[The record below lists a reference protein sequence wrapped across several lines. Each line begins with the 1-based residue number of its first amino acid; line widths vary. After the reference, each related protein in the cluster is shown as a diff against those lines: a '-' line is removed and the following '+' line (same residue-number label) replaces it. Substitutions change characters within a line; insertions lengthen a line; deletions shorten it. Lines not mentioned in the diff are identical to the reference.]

1 MMVDIDEQLENID
14 WGDDDGWGFYSEE
27 LPESSRDAGYKN
39 AAYALGELVDNSIQ
53 ADAVDVDL
61 IMFENNVKSIKG
73 RRSWLVDEIGVLDNG
88 NGMDPL
94 LQRAS
99 IKFQDGSHQRG
110 LKRGGKTKQMG
121 KFGVGLPQAS
131 ISQAR
136 KLEVYTWTD
145 GGHETSTYTYLDFDQ
160 PATFRTVPVPIRKK
174 IPDKWLQSSD
184 IWDKSGTLVIW
195 SKLDKFS
202 WKTSKSVH
210 RNTEY
215 VVGRMYRKHISED
228 GVGLRIAA
236 YEGDSPWKPRW
247 TDRDGD
253 NQRSDEETHDWMIRA
268 NDPLYLDEDAVA
280 GNPPESPMFEE
291 VGTEVLKFD
300 ITDKDGNV
308 NTEEVSLTFSIATR
322 SARQGHG
329 YNPKIHMQGLGGNQE
344 HGRHANNNL
353 GLSVVRARR
362 ELELDDGYSV
372 AVKNAAWERWWGAEV
387 SFEPGMDDV
396 LRVTN
401 NKQHAQALNDV
412 SKKEWESFG
421 WDDDESVHEIKER
434 LEWEDFSTFVA
445 MTIKERIEKNLKILR
460 DQIRQTSVVKKS
472 KRKSRHEGADA
483 QASKGIKKRQAQG
496 KKGASDELESM
507 SDDEKR
513 QTLRANLTKQGMDG
527 DLIDHLEG
535 KLIDSGYKIAFSE
548 RGMDTEAFFS
558 VEREIGSLIVFAN
571 ERHDAYAH
579 LFAALDSAELKGD
592 ELSKEEMQQRAI
604 HASQSVKLLLGA
616 WARYEDEASP
626 EERKKLLK
634 IRREWGSVA
643 ESLMEDFLG
652 GYSDEGSV

>member
-1 MMVDIDEQLENID
+1 MTLKDKLEEID
-14 WGDDDGWGFYSEE
+14 WGDDDQWSFYSDT

-53 ADAVDVDL
+53 AEAGDVDI
-61 IMFENNVKSIKG
+61 IMFESNVRSNAG
-73 RRSWLVDEIGVLDNG
+73 RRSWLVQEIGILDNG
-88 NGMDPL
+88 TGMDPV

-136 KLEVYTWTD
+136 KIEVYSWEE
-145 GGHETSTYTYLDFDQ
+145 GGYENATYTYIDFDE
-160 PATFRTVPVPIRKK
+160 PSTFRTVPVPIIKP
-174 IPDKWLQSSD
+174 IPEKWLKGSE
-184 IWDKSGTLVIW
+184 IWDVSGTLVVW
-195 SKLDKFS
+195 SKLDRFS

-215 VVGRMYRKHISED
+215 VVGRMYRKHITED
-228 GVGLRIAA
+228 GVGIRIAA
-236 YEGDSPWKPRW
+236 YEGDSPWDIRW

-253 NQRSDEETHDWMIRA
+253 NVKSADETHDWIIRA
-268 NDPLYLDEDAVA
+268 NDPLYLAEDAFA
-280 GNPPESPMFEE
+280 GNPPESPMFKDA
-291 VGTEVLKFD
+291 GSEVLKFN

-308 NTEEVSLTFSIATR
+308 NTEEVTLRFSIAKP
-322 SARQGHG
+322 SAREGHG
-329 YNPKIHMQGLGGNQE
+329 YDPKKHKQGLGGNQE
-344 HGRHANNNL
+344 HGKHAGNNL
-353 GLSVVRARR
+353 GLSIVRARR

-372 AVKNAAWERWWGAEV
+372 GARNSQWERWWGAEV
-387 SFEPGMDDV
+387 GFEPGMDEV

-445 MTIKERIEKNLKILR
+445 MTIKEKIENNLKILR
-460 DQIRQTSVVKKS
+460 DQIRTTSVVKKS
-472 KRKSRHEGADA
+472 SRKTRHEGADA
-483 QASKGIKKRQAQG
+483 QASKGVKKRQEQG

-507 SDDEKR
+507 SEEEKR
-513 QTLRANLTKQGMDG
+513 QTIRANLTKQGMDG

-548 RGMDTEAFFS
+548 RKMDTGAFFS
-558 VEREIGSLIVFAN
+558 VQQEIGSLIVFVN
-571 ERHDAYAH
+571 EGHSAFDH
-579 LFAALDSAELKGD
+579 LFAALDSAELKGED
-592 ELSKEEMQQRAI
+592 LSKEEMQQRAI